1 MLQRI
6 KLLVHIFLGLV
17 IIYPVLACALDLH
30 RNPLAE
36 FSQDLAGSTH
46 HACHG
51 DAQPT
56 DSSRQDLMCCDQ
68 GILPDHLTL
77 PKSKDKL
84 SGYGMFTVHSV
95 QGEYRLGA
103 DLIRENLIYEGPS
116 LNLFNILDHSSIS
129 PNAPPDHSI

>member
-6 KLLVHIFLGLV
+6 KLFVHTFLGLV

-36 FSQDLAGSTH
+36 FSEDLAGSTH

-77 PKSKDKL
+77 PKGKDKFVGFGL
-84 SGYGMFTVHSV
+84 FYVESLK
-95 QGEYRLGA
+95 GESRLEA
-103 DLIRENLIYEGPS
+103 ALNRENLTYEGPS